1 MYPTR
6 KQSINLTTIGAMLM
20 AGMISHMPV
29 QFFGLGGKSTPKPR
43 KPRKPFPVMARPE
56 PAELAAW
63 NEAVRQKK
71 LARLSRRIDTR
82 LQRLAPK
89 V

>member
-1 MYPTR
+1 MFPTKPR
-6 KQSINLTTIGAMLM
+6 GSINLTAIGTMLM
-20 AGMISHMPV
+20 AGMTSHMPA
-29 QFFGLGGKSTPKPR
+29 QFFGLSSKSTPKPR
-43 KPRKPFPVMARPE
+43 KPFTVMARPD

-71 LARLSRRIDTR
+71 LARLSRRIDMR

-89 V
+89 D

>member
-1 MYPTR
+1 MFPTKPR
-6 KQSINLTTIGAMLM
+6 GSINLTTIGAMLM

-29 QFFGLGGKSTPKPR
+29 QFFGLGGKSTP